1 MPGAVP
7 AEDNTQLH
15 IIGYQQ
21 QPSTEVAGR
30 SLAVGRNNKQSKA
43 SAVGLVRVHSC
54 LSPPNN
60 LRRNSRG
67 LPSATATYTALKK
80 AALGGSL
87 FPGSCQ
93 TVGAHSQQHVSQS
106 IKQQEASMQSLRDTR
121 PTVLCVPL
129 VSYDPAQP
137 AIYGFLNMCGGC
149 IAYGRKPLLALCTCV
164 LSPAVSTSNHCLC

>member
-1 MPGAVP
+1 MLGAVP
-7 AEDNTQLH
+7 AEEDTQLH

-21 QPSTEVAGR
+21 QPPTEVAGR
-30 SLAVGRNNKQSKA
+30 SLALGRNNKQSKA
-43 SAVGLVRVHSC
+43 SAVGFVRVHSC
-54 LSPPNN
+54 LPPTSK

-87 FPGSCQ
+87 FPGPCQ
-93 TVGAHSQQHVSQS
+93 TVGADSQQHVSQS
-106 IKQQEASMQSLRDTR
+106 IKQQEASMQSLHDTR

-129 VSYDPAQP
+129 VSYEPVQP

-164 LSPAVSTSNHCLC
+164 LSPAVSS